1 MKNRVLIVF
10 GTFFCFALFV
20 TCTGEDNSSRVSGKT
35 EPKKIDTIGFDDP
48 EDLVS
53 YVEGNSEVYIRS
65 KTVGD
70 VNYLCRLKPIEYIL
84 AKEIKSKEGK
94 KVTKEDIE
102 DLQYFDLRIEIEE
115 FGMEFLKYEL
125 ESPEHY
131 KQRVAYSAFEMQKDI
146 YLVDGMDTLPC
157 VMFHFERSFDVTP
170 FGHFSIAFENSG
182 NRRFTEKQIVFTDR
196 LFNNGTIKFLFQ
208 SEDFTKA
215 PVLL

>member
-1 MKNRVLIVF
+1 
-10 GTFFCFALFV
+10 
-20 TCTGEDNSSRVSGKT
+20 
-35 EPKKIDTIGFDDP
+35 
-48 EDLVS
+48 
-53 YVEGNSEVYIRS
+53 
-65 KTVGD
+65 
-70 VNYLCRLKPIEYIL
+70 
-84 AKEIKSKEGK
+84 
-94 KVTKEDIE
+94 
-102 DLQYFDLRIEIEE
+102 
-115 FGMEFLKYEL
+115 
-125 ESPEHY
+125 
-131 KQRVAYSAFEMQKDI
+131 VAYSAFEMQKDI